1 MSIQTEINRITRLR
15 DEQTTLLETQG
26 VSIND
31 IKEALQNKCTGT
43 DPVLQE
49 KTIAPSTSSQN
60 VTADS
65 GYDGLSKVVVSAVTS
80 AIDSDI
86 KATNIKKGVNILGV
100 TGTLEEGITPS
111 GTINITTNG
120 THNVTNYASASVNV
134 PSEDLSS
141 ELNTY
146 ENYLSTQETTIDSII
161 TALQGK
167 ASGGGGSV
175 DNTLIESLINRTIT
189 SIRTEVVEVGQNVFY
204 GCNELTSI
212 DAPNATILYD
222 AFARNCK
229 KLVSINIPKATQIRG
244 YGLAGCTG
252 LTTLDLPVATTMYAN
267 ALNGCTGLTKLIIRT
282 GSVCSISSNT
292 LTGSSIASGTG
303 YVYVPDNLVSSYKS
317 ATNWSNYAS
326 QIKGLSEL

>member
-1 MSIQTEINRITRLR
+1 MSIQTEINRITQLR
-15 DEQTTLLETQG
+15 DTQSSLLSTQG
-26 VSIND
+26 VTIND
-31 IKEALQNKCTGT
+31 IKQALQNKCTGT
-43 DPVLQE
+43 DPILQE

-60 VTADS
+60 VTPDT
-65 GYDGLSKVVVSAVTS
+65 GYDGLSKVTVSAVTS

-100 TGTLEEGITPS
+100 TGTLEEGED
-111 GTINITTNG
+111 
-120 THNVTNYASASVNV
+120 VT
-134 PSEDLSS
+134 S

-146 ENYLSTQETTIDSII
+146 ETYLGTQETTIEDII
-161 TALQGK
+161 SALEGK
-167 ASGGGGSV
+167 AGGGGAV
-175 DNTLIESLINRTIT
+175 DNTTLNALIDRTLT
-189 SIRTEVVEVGQNVFY
+189 SIRTEVNEIGQNVFY
-204 GCNELTSI
+204 GCTNLESI
-212 DAPNATILYD
+212 DAPNATIVYD

-229 KLVSINIPKATQIRG
+229 KLTSVNIPKATQIRG

-252 LTTLDLPVATTMYAN
+252 LTTLDLPLVTTMYAN

-317 ATNWSNYAS
+317 ATNWSNYAN
-326 QIKGLSEL
+326 QIKGISEL